1 LILESCI
8 ILLDSS
14 FDPLYGWL
22 QVMTEI
28 PLAFQHQIGQ
38 QMSGSCSSSSN

>member
-1 LILESCI
+1 
-8 ILLDSS
+8 
-14 FDPLYGWL
+14 
-22 QVMTEI
+22 MTEI